1 MTARMRLKRSI
12 ALCSNIIIIII
23 IMIMSPGYN
32 EGFGGG
38 ERPG

>member
-12 ALCSNIIIIII
+12 ALCSNIIIII

-38 ERPG
+38 ERPD